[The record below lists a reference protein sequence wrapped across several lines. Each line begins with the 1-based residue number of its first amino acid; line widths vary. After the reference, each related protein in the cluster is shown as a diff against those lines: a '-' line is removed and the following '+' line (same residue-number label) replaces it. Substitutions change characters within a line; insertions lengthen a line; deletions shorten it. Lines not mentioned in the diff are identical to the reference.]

1 MTGEPFI
8 PERITVHLGTPDSNA
23 SNITLDFPD
32 YIKNV
37 ASSEIYPT
45 WPDSALRANI
55 YAIITFA
62 LNRIYTEWYRA
73 RGYDF
78 DITNSTQYD
87 QAFFEGRNIFDSVN
101 NIVDEIFNSYIR
113 RQGAIEPLFA
123 AFCNGTTTTCD
134 GLSQFGTVDLANQGL
149 TPLQIL
155 KEYYGD
161 DIEIVTNVPVATN
174 TPSYPGSP
182 IEIGDRRTEIF
193 TLQTQLNRISR
204 NYPLIPKIAAVDGFY
219 GEDTANSV
227 RTFQSIFNLPQTGI
241 VDEATW
247 YQIAYIYIS
256 VKKLAELNSEGL
268 SIEEVAVPIPD
279 RLSAGSEG
287 EPVRILQYHLAV
299 IGAYYQSIQ
308 PAQITGLYD
317 AATETSVRSFQRTF
331 GLPETGVVDE
341 ATWDSIYSAY
351 AGIVE
356 SVPLE
361 EDDVVLYPGTVLREG
376 ITSEYV
382 RVLQNYLTEIHN
394 TYPAIPAVSTTG
406 YFGPLTRESVIAFQN
421 QFGLRPSG
429 IVGAQTWD
437 AITSVWSDLK
447 FGFDKKPFQ
456 NPGYTITAT

>member
-1 MTGEPFI
+1 MTGQPFI
-8 PERITVHLGTPDSNA
+8 PERITVHLGAPNTDA
-23 SNITLDFPD
+23 ANITLDFPD

-45 WPDSALRANI
+45 WPESALRANI
-55 YAIITFA
+55 YAITTFA
-62 LNRIYTEWYRA
+62 LNRIYTEWYKA
-73 RGYDF
+73 RGFDF

-87 QAFFEGRNIFDSVN
+87 QAFFEGRSIFDSVSV
-101 NIVDEIFNSYIR
+101 IVDEIFNSYIR
-113 RQGAIEPLFA
+113 RQGAIEPLFS
-123 AFCNGTTTTCD
+123 AFCNGTTSTCE
-134 GLSQFGTVDLANQGL
+134 GLSQFGTLELANQGL

-155 KEYYGD
+155 KRYYGD
-161 DIEIVTNVPVATN
+161 DIEIVENVTVATN

-182 IEIGDRRTEIF
+182 IEIGDRRSEVY
-193 TLQTQLNRISR
+193 TLQTQLNRISY

-219 GEDTANSV
+219 GEDTADAV
-227 RTFQSIFNLPQTGI
+227 ETFQGIFNLPATG
-241 VDEATW
+241 VTDEATW

-268 SIEEVAVPIPD
+268 SIEEAAVPIPD
-279 RLSAGSEG
+279 RLSVGNQG

-308 PAQITGLYD
+308 PAQITSLYD
-317 AATETSVRSFQRTF
+317 AQTEASVRSFQKTF
-331 GLPETGVVDE
+331 GLAQTGDVDE
-341 ATWDSIYSAY
+341 NTWESIYSAY

-356 SVPLE
+356 SVPLV
-361 EDDVVLYPGTVLREG
+361 EDDVVLYPGTPLREG
-376 ITSEYV
+376 ITNEYV
-382 RVLQNYLTEIHN
+382 RILQSYLSEIHN
-394 TYPAIPAVSTTG
+394 TYTDIPSVSTTG

-421 QFGLRPSG
+421 RFGLRPSG

-456 NPGYTITAT
+456 NPGYTISAT